1 MAELAHRL
9 GLEVAPP
16 QVRQGGLGVCGADGI
31 PEVRLLTNRIAMPPS
46 SACQEESNGRG
57 IQQPPSDSRTCIGR
71 RTRRP
76 FEEVVLDPSPVPRL

>member
-31 PEVRLLTNRIAMPPS
+31 PEVRLLTNRIAMPP
-46 SACQEESNGRG
+46 C
-57 IQQPPSDSRTCIGR
+57 
-71 RTRRP
+71 
-76 FEEVVLDPSPVPRL
+76 